1 MRLVLKMGVAALCLS
16 FTTVALADELQNP
29 PDMRRNG
36 DGQYLLVAKTAVY
49 PFNGTLVQTRSFV
62 TEGTT
67 ARTGKDTRLIAPTL
81 RARPGEHVRL
91 KLRNDMTPTTALERP
106 TPAAERKAEE
116 KEAGDFFPEAPKLGH
131 GPGSGTYVDTLP
143 HGFDVLNLHTHGL
156 HVSPL
161 GNSDNVLLNILPTG
175 ATADDLKKACHMETD
190 KDVAHRHV
198 CVEGSFD
205 YEYKI
210 PEDHPAGTYWYHP
223 HKHGSVAIQLAS
235 GMAGALI
242 IEDEKRGIDSLPAVK
257 HAKAYDGER
266 ILVIQEIGYVTSPTF
281 PNGPAQEAPNAVN
294 CFATY
299 GQAICQTL
307 GYQYPANYSPTANA
321 QFSVNG
327 QVNPTISMAP
337 GEAMLWRVV
346 NTTVG
351 NVQPFCLV
359 SATGKVAPLPG
370 LYALTA
376 DGVPIHRT
384 LKSGTPDLPFA
395 LGNPVYE
402 LTTST
407 AGTDVITNELVL
419 MAPGQRMDLMVQAPS
434 AEGQYLIY
442 QAPAASTA
450 TPTTA
455 NPNPNPT
462 TSLCSATPPSG
473 TPTLLTVNVTKK
485 RKAKN
490 VNKAVPTQT
499 ALNALYTPADLV
511 TAKDVPDGPTQGVVF
526 GFTNTEYAPSAIG
539 GASVVNG
546 RPFNL
551 ERVQRRLKLGQMD
564 RWGVQSASDTHMF
577 HIHINSFQI
586 VQRGAVAYDFP
597 VWRDTALINCAP
609 GPSGCTFPFGNTAQP
624 NDSPPGG
631 NGEVLQFLS
640 RALDFTGPMVMHC
653 HNVNHEDNGMMELLE
668 LVR

>member
-1 MRLVLKMGVAALCLS
+1 MRLVLRMGVAALCLS
-16 FTTVALADELQNP
+16 VCPSVLADELQNP
-29 PDMRRNG
+29 PDMRKNG
-36 DGQYLLVAKTAVY
+36 DGPYVLIAKTEIY
-49 PFNGTLVQTRSFV
+49 PFNGTQVQTRSFV
-62 TEGTT
+62 TEG
-67 ARTGKDTRLIAPTL
+67 ADKSPKRLIAPTL
-81 RARPGEHVRL
+81 RAHPGEHVRL
-91 KLRNDMTPTTALERP
+91 KLRNDLTPTTAIDIP
-106 TPAAERKAEE
+106 GKKQAADRKAEE
-116 KEAGDFFPEAPKLGH
+116 KEAGDFYPEAPKLGH

-143 HGFDVLNLHTHGL
+143 HGFDILNLHTHGL

-161 GNSDNVLLNILPTG
+161 GNSDNVLLNILPKG

-198 CVEGSFD
+198 CVDGEFD
-205 YEYKI
+205 FEYKI
-210 PEDHPAGTYWYHP
+210 PDAHPSGTYWYHP
-223 HKHGSVAIQLAS
+223 HKHGSVAIQLGS

-266 ILVIQEIGYVTSPTF
+266 ILVIQEINYSAAFSPDGA
-281 PNGPAQEAPNAVN
+281 PSKAPNAVN
-294 CFATY
+294 CYGTY
-299 GQAICQTL
+299 GVTVCNTL
-307 GYQYPANYSPTANA
+307 GYDYPTGYAPPING

-337 GEAMLWRVV
+337 GEAMLWRVI

-351 NVQPFCLV
+351 NVQPFCV
-359 SATGKVAPLPG
+359 VPASGTTTPAPA
-370 LYALTA
+370 LYALAA
-376 DGVPIHRT
+376 DGVPVQRP
-384 LKSGTPDLPFA
+384 LKAGATDQPFL
-395 LGNPVYE
+395 LGPPVYD
-402 LTTST
+402 LTTAT

-419 MAPGQRMDLMVQAPS
+419 MAPGQRMDLMVQAPT
-434 AEGQYLIY
+434 AEGQYVIY
-442 QAPAASTA
+442 QAPAPA
-450 TPTTA
+450 TGA
-455 NPNPNPT
+455 NAQNPT
-462 TSLCSATPPSG
+462 TSLCGATPPSG
-473 TPTLLTVNVTKK
+473 TPTLLTINVTKK

-490 VNKAVPTQT
+490 LNKAVPTQT
-499 ALNALYTPADLV
+499 ALNALYTPIDLT
-511 TAKDVPDGPTQGVVF
+511 TANDVPDGPTQGVVF
-526 GFTNTEYAPSAIG
+526 GFTNTEYAPPAIG

-586 VQRGAVAYDFP
+586 VQRGAIAYDFP

-609 GPSGCTFPFGNTAQP
+609 GPGGCTFPFGNTAQP
-624 NDSPPGG
+624 NDNPPGG
-631 NGEVLQFLS
+631 SGEVLQFLS
-640 RALDFTGPMVMHC
+640 RALDFHGPMVMHC